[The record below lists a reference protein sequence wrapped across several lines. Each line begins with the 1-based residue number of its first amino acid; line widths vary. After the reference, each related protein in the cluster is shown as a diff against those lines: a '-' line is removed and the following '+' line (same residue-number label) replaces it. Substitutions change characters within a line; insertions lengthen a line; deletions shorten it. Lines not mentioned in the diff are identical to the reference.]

1 MYQII
6 KVLNNNAIL
15 AYHNENERILL
26 GKGIGFG
33 KKPGEQFEKIQGAK
47 VYALVAGEKQSSAVN
62 AVNVIEPVY
71 LEAVGRIIDEAEM
84 VFDSI
89 NRGILLPLA
98 DHIAFAVKREKEEN
112 IYIPNPFIPDI
123 KLLFDKEYAV
133 AVKGREIIQE
143 MTGCRISEDEV
154 GFIALYIHSGLSNEH
169 VSETLKTTRIID
181 ESLKIIEEKMGQ
193 KLQKDSLSCIRLVS
207 HLYYML
213 VRARTGEGVNIDL
226 NDFMEASYPRANE
239 TARIICGYMEEAM
252 GKPIAEEEIG
262 FLAVHIQRAA
272 V

>member
-33 KKPGEQFEKIQGAK
+33 KKPGECFEKILGAK
-47 VYALVAGEKQSSAVN
+47 VYALEAGEKQSSAVN

-98 DHIAFAVKREKEEN
+98 DHIAFAVRREKEEN

-133 AVKGREIIQE
+133 ALKGREIIEE

-169 VSETLKTTRIID
+169 VSETLKTTWIID
-181 ESLKIIEEKMGQ
+181 ESMKIIEEQMGQ
-193 KLQKDSLSCIRLVS
+193 KLKKDSLSCTRLVS

-226 NDFMEASYPRANE
+226 NEFMEASYPRANE
-239 TARIICGYMEEAM
+239 TAGMVCAYMEETM
-252 GKPIAEEEIG
+252 GKPIAKEEIG

>member
-1 MYQII
+1 
-6 KVLNNNAIL
+6 
-15 AYHNENERILL
+15 
-26 GKGIGFG
+26 
-33 KKPGEQFEKIQGAK
+33 
-47 VYALVAGEKQSSAVN
+47 
-62 AVNVIEPVY
+62 
-71 LEAVGRIIDEAEM
+71 
-84 VFDSI
+84 
-89 NRGILLPLA
+89 
-98 DHIAFAVKREKEEN
+98 
-112 IYIPNPFIPDI
+112 
-123 KLLFDKEYAV
+123 
-133 AVKGREIIQE
+133 
-143 MTGCRISEDEV
+143 
-154 GFIALYIHSGLSNEH
+154 
-169 VSETLKTTRIID
+169 
-181 ESLKIIEEKMGQ
+181 MGQ

>member
-1 MYQII
+1 M
-6 KVLNNNAIL
+6 
-15 AYHNENERILL
+15 
-26 GKGIGFG
+26 
-33 KKPGEQFEKIQGAK
+33 
-47 VYALVAGEKQSSAVN
+47 
-62 AVNVIEPVY
+62 
-71 LEAVGRIIDEAEM
+71 
-84 VFDSI
+84 
-89 NRGILLPLA
+89 
-98 DHIAFAVKREKEEN
+98 
-112 IYIPNPFIPDI
+112 
-123 KLLFDKEYAV
+123 